1 MRKIQIATLALF
13 FVLVTSCC
21 PCRKAV
27 NNTHSPLL
35 ATEWS
40 LVQMDGR
47 NITESFAEE
56 GCPQLILGEDG
67 NFGGYGG
74 CNSMGGAYTL
84 TPSESPA
91 QKNTSGVVAF
101 ANIFS
106 TKRMCPNDRLEMEFF
121 KTLSECDSYTIEGSK
136 LFLFKDG
143 VLMLV
148 FEAKTK

>member
-1 MRKIQIATLALF
+1 MRKLQIATLALCL
-13 FVLVTSCC
+13 FVASCC

-27 NNTHSPLL
+27 NNTHAPLL

-40 LVQMDGR
+40 LVQMDGK
-47 NITESFAEE
+47 NITEAFKED
-56 GCPQLILGEDG
+56 GCPQLVLGGDG

-74 CNSMGGAYTL
+74 CNSMGGAYNL

-91 QKNTSGVVAF
+91 QKHTSGKVTF
-101 ANIFS
+101 GNIFS
-106 TKRMCPNDRLEMEFF
+106 TKRMCPNDRLEMAFF
-121 KTLSECDSYTIEGSK
+121 KHLSECDSYTIEGSK
-136 LFLFKDG
+136 LFLFNDG